1 MAKNRTDSAAT
12 RERYDVAI
20 IGAGVIGS
28 ATAMALGE
36 RGLSVALID
45 IDLSGRM
52 SSSERNAGGVRA
64 TWWQP
69 VNIALS
75 RESIR
80 YYESIRSEIGFRQKG
95 YLILY
100 DGARWAQALRMLPI
114 QRDLDHPIEALT
126 PHEVAARVPE
136 IDRFDGIAGAT
147 FSAGDGLIN
156 SNLLKAHYREQ
167 ARAHRVRLFD
177 RAFVHGIEAGPGE
190 ARLFLWQA
198 GAPLTDAQVARL
210 LTQDDGGEPAFGRPI
225 EIRAD
230 AIAIAAGAWAPNVLR
245 LASLDS
251 PTAAVR
257 RQLCVADSRTV
268 TLENYGMIFDTS
280 GVYFHNDGP
289 HILAGYSPPEEPSAY
304 SFKFDGEDFFNR
316 EIWPR
321 MYARASCFERLR
333 FISGWA
339 GLYEMTPDRSG
350 ILGQAAPRIFEAHS
364 FSAHGV
370 MQSYAAGQELAE
382 LIVSGGFRNPEVRGL
397 GRARFATG
405 DLLYEELHW

>member
-1 MAKNRTDSAAT
+1 MAKHRTSGAEARDHC
-12 RERYDVAI
+12 DVAI

-28 ATAMALGE
+28 AVAMALGE
-36 RGLSVALID
+36 RGLNAALID
-45 IDLSGRM
+45 LDLSGRL

-80 YYESIRSEIGFRQKG
+80 HYESIRAEIGFRQKG

-100 DGARWAQALRMLPI
+100 DGARWAEALRMMPI

-126 PHEVAARVPE
+126 PREVAARVPE
-136 IDRFDGIAGAT
+136 IDRLDGIAGAT

-156 SNLLKAHYREQ
+156 SNLLKAHYREK
-167 ARAHRVRLFD
+167 ARAYRVRLID
-177 RAFVHGIEAGPGE
+177 RVFVHGIEAGQSE
-190 ARLFLWQA
+190 ACLFGWQA
-198 GAPLTDAQVARL
+198 SSAMNDAQVARL
-210 LTQDDGGEPAFGRPI
+210 LAQDDDGAPAFGRPI
-225 EIRAD
+225 EIRAG
-230 AIAIAAGAWAPNVLR
+230 AIVIAAGAWAPNVLK
-245 LASLDS
+245 LIGLDS

-257 RQLCVADSRTV
+257 RQLCVVDSRSV

-289 HILAGYSPPEEPSAY
+289 HILAGYSPPAEPPGY

-370 MQSYAAGQELAE
+370 MQSYAVGQELAE
-382 LIVSGGFRNPEVRGL
+382 LIVNGRFRNPEVRGL
-397 GRARFATG
+397 GRERFATG
-405 DLLYEELHW
+405 KLLYEELHW